1 MARSSNQWLPRRQQ
15 ERSTQYYELLE
26 VEPVATD
33 EEIKRSYRRLA
44 LRRRAHAAQETRALH
59 AHTAARTHSCTHTCS
74 CSRTHSGT
82 HALSR
87 THALSCTHLH
97 RTTRIQPQ
105 LHTSLRCSHWCILTA
120 QIPPR

>member
-59 AHTAARTHSCTHTCS
+59 AHTAARTHSCTHTQL
-74 CSRTHSGT
+74 
-82 HALSR
+82 HAHTAAR
-87 THALSCTHLH
+87 THAAA
-97 RTTRIQPQ
+97 RA
-105 LHTSLRCSHWCILTA
+105 HTAARMH
-120 QIPPR
+120 